1 MSIASTLAAVTAQL
15 DQMIIFRSLRQ
26 HAVVQELYACLRQ
39 TGPTFY
45 GWYGRLLEQFPDADN
60 SWAAYLDRAIRYDEN
75 SFALHCERG
84 EYIALSPRMLDAV
97 RRDIRILQNLKAWN
111 PRTCLENDAKPWKPL
126 PTEQSEGAQSES
138 ELQDSLD
145 KLARHYREHGTGAFG
160 ATACFTWN
168 HASQAFQAVAHPDPV
183 TFEQLIGYE
192 RQKQTLQQNTLQF
205 LQGLPANNVLLY
217 GDRGTGKSTSVK
229 ALINHYAPQGLR
241 IIEVRKENL
250 EDFPVIIDRLKDR
263 GLKFILYVDDLSFE
277 STETQYKHL
286 KALLEGGLETRPA
299 NVLIYATSNRRHLL
313 KETFADRESDVH
325 GNDTIQEQLSLS
337 DRFGIT
343 ITFTSPNH
351 TEFLE
356 IVRGLAAQRG
366 LTIDEELTARALQW
380 ERFHNGRSGRTAKQ
394 FIDHLQGELALNRA

>member
-1 MSIASTLAAVTAQL
+1 MPIASTLAAVTAQL

-26 HAVVQELYACLRQ
+26 HAVIQELYACQRQ

-60 SWAAYLDRAIRYDEN
+60 SWAAYLDQAVQTDEN

-84 EYIALSPRMLDAV
+84 EYAALSLRILDAV
-97 RRDIRILQNLKAWN
+97 RQDLRILQNLKTWN
-111 PRTCLENDAKPWKPL
+111 PRTYLEAEASPWRPE
-126 PTEQSEGAQSES
+126 PPVEAPNRRDES
-138 ELQDSLD
+138 DLQNILD
-145 KLARHYREHGTGAFG
+145 KLVRDYREQGTGQFG
-160 ATACFTWN
+160 RDACFTWN
-168 HASQAFQAVAHPDPV
+168 HGTLAFQAVAHPDPS

-192 RQKQTLQQNTLQF
+192 RQKQLLQQNTLQF
-205 LQGLPANNVLLY
+205 LKGLPANNILLY

-229 ALINHYAPQGLR
+229 ALINRYASQGLR

-250 EDFPVIIDRLKDR
+250 EDFPAIINRLKDR

-366 LTIDEELTARALQW
+366 LPVDEELTARALQW
-380 ERFHNGRSGRTAKQ
+380 ERFHNGRSGRTARQ
-394 FIDHLQGELALNRA
+394 FIDHLQGELALNRD